1 MHVFWYV
8 TEIFTHSINIPWIL
22 IMFLII
28 LIEALEHSC
37 EVTKSLLSWALYF
50 NAVMGNKASMMSY
63 FIYQEVIVPWR
74 KLKRVQD
81 IESPKSGILLW

>member
-8 TEIFTHSINIPWIL
+8 IEIFTHSINIPWIL

-37 EVTKSLLSWALYF
+37 KVTKSLLSWALYF